1 MPINNTRKVIL
12 NGLITF
18 SSWKKAGV
26 FLILNF
32 ILQAAILFF
41 VYPLV
46 SSTVEPL
53 DVQISL
59 NPEIIKGF
67 FNTISLTGLEI
78 YRLNEM
84 TVDMVFPLIY
94 AFAYSLLL
102 IELMKSCHVIHST
115 LKYIALLPFV
125 IALFDVLEN
134 INIILAINQF
144 PEVNHFIYKLIFVA
158 NLSKHIMT
166 LIVLSALLILI
177 VCLAVSK
184 ATHRLMKKNSS
195 RPTGL

>member
-1 MPINNTRKVIL
+1 M

>member
-1 MPINNTRKVIL
+1 M

-32 ILQAAILFF
+32 ILQIIILFF

-46 SSTVEPL
+46 SSTIEPL
-53 DVQISL
+53 DVQVALS
-59 NPEIIKGF
+59 PEIIKEF
-67 FNTISLTGLEI
+67 FNTISSSGMEV
-78 YRLNEM
+78 YRLNEI
-84 TVDMVFPLIY
+84 TLDMVFPLIY

-125 IALFDVLEN
+125 IALFDVIEN
-134 INIILAINQF
+134 INVIIAINQL
-144 PEVNHFIYKLIFVA
+144 PDVNKLIYKILFVA
-158 NLSKHIMT
+158 NLSKHTVT

-177 VCLAVSK
+177 VWLGAS
-184 ATHRLMKKNSS
+184 TITNRLTNKNKSHFS
-195 RPTGL
+195 